1 MDIQSEFRSRCNKV
15 GVFEA
20 WVNSSLIRLIKL
32 RCKTGT
38 LGCISIFTPIFFFK
52 NVLLPASLSAALLLW
67 LWICVLS
74 QKNFLSRALLRSYSY
89 QFLIKK
95 RRNFPRCRPAK
106 GTSFL
111 NCICEIHLAK
121 KSTILTGNLAFFF
134 FSLFVMYSICEFSLH
149 TG

>member
-95 RRNFPRCRPAK
+95 QRNFPRFRPAK
-106 GTSFL
+106 ENRYFSFS
-111 NCICEIHLAK
+111 EIHLPK
-121 KSTILTGNLAFFF
+121 KSIILPGNVALFFS
-134 FSLFVMYSICEFSLH
+134 SLFVMYSIYEFFLH

>member
-106 GTSFL
+106 GNRYFSFS
-111 NCICEIHLAK
+111 EIHLPK
-121 KSTILTGNLAFFF
+121 KSTILPGNLAFFF
-134 FSLFVMYSICEFSLH
+134 FSLFVMYSICEFFLH
-149 TG
+149 TR